1 MTFYYK
7 RRYIMS
13 NMFTGKQNKK
23 VPQSIADCIAPD
35 SLSLNLWRWC
45 QRVETF
51 GWIMATVVII
61 LGFIQSIQAASAVQE
76 LETLYGRDKQS
87 FDVWVFL
94 LGLLETAIKAFIT
107 YCSFHSVALLLG
119 AISSIVQN
127 TRISADLA
135 LLNSMSKP
143 ELPVKKCEDE
153 EKSVA
158 AKTWVCKNCKAVNS
172 SNSIFCA
179 SCGENK
185 EEKKTPMTWACSKCG
200 AVNSASHIFCQ
211 SCGENR

>member
-7 RRYIMS
+7 RRNIMS
-13 NMFTGKQNKK
+13 NMFTGKQHKK

-51 GWIMATVVII
+51 GFVMMAVVIF

-76 LETLYGRDKQS
+76 LETLYGKDKQS

-94 LGLLETAIKAFIT
+94 LALLETAVKAFVT
-107 YCSFHSVALLLG
+107 YCAFHCVALLLG

-135 LLNSMSKP
+135 LLNSMSNP
-143 ELPVKKCEDE
+143 ELSIDN
-153 EKSVA
+153 EKNVA

-172 SNSIFCA
+172 ANSIFCT

-185 EEKKTPMTWACSKCG
+185 EASKTPATWICKNCK
-200 AVNSASHIFCQ
+200 AVNSSNSVFCQ
-211 SCGENR
+211 SCGENK